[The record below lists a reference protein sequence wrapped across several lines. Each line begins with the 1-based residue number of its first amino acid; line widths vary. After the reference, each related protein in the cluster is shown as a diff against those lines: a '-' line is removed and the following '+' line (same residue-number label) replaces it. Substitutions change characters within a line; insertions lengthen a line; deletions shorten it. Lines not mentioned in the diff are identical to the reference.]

1 MIFGINGKSDISKLL
16 YVISRAVRRVKFET
30 ILNITSGIYAKNHI
44 QIMLLFVY
52 TTTCKWFV
60 IFRCRYFKLSWN
72 TTALSRSNCRNFSCS
87 GITIWMHRSQFH
99 FFCTKNHLHSILR
112 ILMKKQLTS
121 LERMR
126 YRTSRPLS
134 TARVWESNS
143 LAGVTVV
150 VPAVRKWPQCYSLM
164 T

>member
-1 MIFGINGKSDISKLL
+1 MIFGIHGKSDISKLL
-16 YVISRAVRRVKFET
+16 YVISRAVRWVKFET
-30 ILNITSGIYAKNHI
+30 ILNITSGIYAKYHI

-60 IFRCRYFKLSWN
+60 IFPCRYFKLSW
-72 TTALSRSNCRNFSCS
+72 S
-87 GITIWMHRSQFH
+87 TIWMHRSQFH
-99 FFCTKNHLHSILR
+99 FFFFVISPQHFHSILR

-126 YRTSRPLS
+126 YLTSRPLS